1 MRKKFLLA
9 RLHLRKSRGQMIAI
23 AMLMLLA
30 AAMLNLWLMLSMDYK
45 QNFDRIHNR
54 LKAEHVTLAV
64 DGDSPQ
70 LQGFLRETLEK
81 DKRTDGFSLEPSLHM
96 AGVFAHRG
104 GEINAE
110 FVFLEKQ
117 AALSRSIGRV
127 EILEDSHFQSGI
139 YMPILY
145 KSDQTAIG
153 KEITISIGGKK
164 AVYTVCGFFNSVMS
178 GSHNCFMCQVILTE
192 DKYRELEEAGYAQ
205 KSTLCSVRLKDK
217 TESEGYETMLK
228 NTVSAQYPGLRS
240 VSNSYA
246 LVSQS
251 RYISQMVCSGIISAM
266 AFFVL
271 VIALVVTGANI
282 THYIQENMRNLGTLK
297 AIGYTS
303 RQLMAS
309 IRMQFLGITLL
320 AALVGAGFSY
330 CLFPYLND
338 MMVSQTGIPYNIHF
352 LPFPLLF
359 MALILSGAVV
369 FTVWLSSRRIR
380 RTEPVVA
387 LRQGLQTHNFK
398 GNHFP
403 LETAKM
409 PLSFALALKAACS
422 NIRHNLTICITML
435 ALSLVVVFSG
445 VMVENIIMDMTP
457 FLNMIVGEIADSCI
471 NINASMEEEFQQ
483 ELEQDSRVEK
493 LYLYHS
499 IEVRHVGGLSLMAT
513 VCDDFS
519 KANNQD
525 VVWKG
530 RFPKFENEI
539 VVAAK
544 YAKEQG
550 LELGDAIVL
559 TANGQ
564 KAPYLISGFTQIS
577 NNLGKDCLMVRS
589 GYERLGSLPNVSYY
603 LNLTDG
609 TDIEAFHSE
618 IKGRFANGVNATI
631 NIKATVDG
639 AGSIYVSL
647 MAAIVAAILLL
658 SIIIITF
665 VLYLL
670 VRNMLGNKRQ
680 EYGILKA
687 LGFTSRQ
694 LILQVSLSFL
704 PAVLLSTLV
713 GLVIC
718 CFVIN
723 PLTAFFLNSIGI
735 VKCTFTVPI
744 GLIAVGGA
752 GLVLLAFGI
761 TCLLS
766 FKIKKISPKVLLTG
780 E

>member
-1 MRKKFLLA
+1 
-9 RLHLRKSRGQMIAI
+9 
-23 AMLMLLA
+23 
-30 AAMLNLWLMLSMDYK
+30 
-45 QNFDRIHNR
+45 
-54 LKAEHVTLAV
+54 
-64 DGDSPQ
+64 
-70 LQGFLRETLEK
+70 
-81 DKRTDGFSLEPSLHM
+81 
-96 AGVFAHRG
+96 
-104 GEINAE
+104 
-110 FVFLEKQ
+110 
-117 AALSRSIGRV
+117 
-127 EILEDSHFQSGI
+127 
-139 YMPILY
+139 
-145 KSDQTAIG
+145 
-153 KEITISIGGKK
+153 
-164 AVYTVCGFFNSVMS
+164 
-178 GSHNCFMCQVILTE
+178 
-192 DKYRELEEAGYAQ
+192 
-205 KSTLCSVRLKDK
+205 
-217 TESEGYETMLK
+217 
-228 NTVSAQYPGLRS
+228 
-240 VSNSYA
+240 
-246 LVSQS
+246 
-251 RYISQMVCSGIISAM
+251 
-266 AFFVL
+266 
-271 VIALVVTGANI
+271 
-282 THYIQENMRNLGTLK
+282 
-297 AIGYTS
+297 
-303 RQLMAS
+303 
-309 IRMQFLGITLL
+309 
-320 AALVGAGFSY
+320 
-330 CLFPYLND
+330 
-338 MMVSQTGIPYNIHF
+338 
-352 LPFPLLF
+352 
-359 MALILSGAVV
+359 
-369 FTVWLSSRRIR
+369 
-380 RTEPVVA
+380 
-387 LRQGLQTHNFK
+387 
-398 GNHFP
+398 
-403 LETAKM
+403 
-409 PLSFALALKAACS
+409 
-422 NIRHNLTICITML
+422 
-435 ALSLVVVFSG
+435 
-445 VMVENIIMDMTP
+445 
-457 FLNMIVGEIADSCI
+457 
-471 NINASMEEEFQQ
+471 
-483 ELEQDSRVEK
+483 
-493 LYLYHS
+493 
-499 IEVRHVGGLSLMAT
+499 MAT

-550 LELGDAIVL
+550 LELGDEIVL

-658 SIIIITF
+658 SMIIITF